1 MQKLRDVLDTV
12 SRGRRQSAL
21 QSLVEALEESH
32 NVGVSVK
39 LRQQLTLDDASDSDE
54 SMTGGLLVK
63 NMKKKYSRR
72 AEHYERMNTQITIT
86 YFLA

>member
-1 MQKLRDVLDTV
+1 MVRNPVQKLRDVLDTV

-63 NMKKKYSRR
+63 NMKK
-72 AEHYERMNTQITIT
+72 NTQGGLNIMKG
-86 YFLA
+86 